1 MASNYSKG
9 LYNDY
14 EKLLAKYE
22 LEKKARQEDQ
32 KQIKSLIETVETL
45 TKSLEELK
53 AEILRL
59 KTKNKKDSSNSSKP
73 SSTNGYKKI
82 ITNTRQ
88 KTENKKGKPV
98 GSPSTNLSLEKL
110 NKFLNSGNVSYEIKE
125 INKNTKNKNKKPMV
139 FKIMDLRIQKV
150 CTELRVYPNC

>member
-22 LEKKARQEDQ
+22 LEKKGRAEDQ
-32 KQIKSLIETVETL
+32 KQIKSLTETVKTL
-45 TKSLEELK
+45 TASLEELK

-59 KTKNKKDSSNSSKP
+59 KANNKKDSSNSSKP
-73 SSTNGYKKI
+73 SSTNGYKKV

-88 KTENKKGKPV
+88 KSENKKGKPV
-98 GSPSTNLSLEKL
+98 GSSSTNLSLEKL
-110 NKFLNSGNVSYEIKE
+110 NKFLTSIRLKCCSN
-125 INKNTKNKNKKPMV
+125 NKKYTKKDYIEVYIIFSFLYMN
-139 FKIMDLRIQKV
+139 FFLF
-150 CTELRVYPNC
+150 CTFL

>member
-32 KQIKSLIETVETL
+32 KQIKSLVETVKTL
-45 TKSLEELK
+45 TKSLEEFKELVEELK

-59 KTKNKKDSSNSSKP
+59 KANNKKDSSNSSKP
-73 SSTNGYKKI
+73 SSTNGYKKV

-110 NKFLNSGNVSYEIKE
+110 NKF
-125 INKNTKNKNKKPMV
+125 
-139 FKIMDLRIQKV
+139 
-150 CTELRVYPNC
+150 